1 MVVVVDT
8 NCLLASIP
16 PLSKYFWLYEAF
28 KDEKFSWVVSN
39 EILMEYEE
47 KIADKYSQ
55 KTADIVLSILSVAP
69 NVIFTTPF
77 FNWNLIAQD
86 PDDNKFVDAAIS
98 SNANYLIT
106 NDKDFN
112 VLKKVDFPKVEI
124 ISLNE
129 FKKNLS

>member
-16 PLSKYFWLYEAF
+16 PLSKCFWLYEAF

-129 FKKNLS
+129 FKKHLS

>member
-129 FKKNLS
+129 FKKHLS

>member
-112 VLKKVDFPKVEI
+112 ALKKVDFPKVEI

-129 FKKNLS
+129 FKKHLS